1 MNGHSFRAISPGN
14 DELAGRS
21 ANLVMIR
28 MNWRP
33 PQGSA
38 IRKLEESR
46 AI

>member
-1 MNGHSFRAISPGN
+1 MNGNSFRAISSDN
-14 DELAGRS
+14 DELAGQS

-28 MNWRP
+28 VNWRP